1 MNKMT
6 GIIIIL
12 GSFFI
17 SLKDVWKDVEFR
29 ILFVLIVLLLLTGAI
44 FYSEVEGYDLIDSLY
59 FSVMIMSTIGYGELT
74 LSTSTAKIFTIV
86 YAFVSIGVFITIGS
100 KVVLLF
106 VERSKVSQKKIK
118 EWERSRKIR
127 RQQRKSSERK
137 NP

>member
-6 GIIIIL
+6 GIIIIV
-12 GSFFI
+12 GSFFV

-29 ILFVLIVLLLLTGAI
+29 ILFVLIVLLLFTGAI

-106 VERSKVSQKKIK
+106 VERSKLSQKKIK

-127 RQQRKSSERK
+127 RQQRRSSLR
-137 NP
+137 

>member
-17 SLKDVWKDVEFR
+17 SVKDVWKDVEFR

-127 RQQRKSSERK
+127 RQQRRSSERK

>member
-17 SLKDVWKDVEFR
+17 SMKDVWKDVEFR
-29 ILFVLIVLLLLTGAI
+29 ILFVLIVLLMLTGAI
-44 FYSEVEGYDLIDSLY
+44 FYSEVEGYNLIDSLY

>member
-127 RQQRKSSERK
+127 RQQRRSSERK

>member
-17 SLKDVWKDVEFR
+17 SMKDVWKDVEFR
-29 ILFVLIVLLLLTGAI
+29 ILFVLIMLLLLTGAI

-127 RQQRKSSERK
+127 RQQRRSSERK

>member
-127 RQQRKSSERK
+127 RQQRKSSDRK

>member
-12 GSFFI
+12 GSFFV

-29 ILFVLIVLLLLTGAI
+29 ILFVLIVLLMLTGAI

-74 LSTSTAKIFTIV
+74 LSTSTAKIFTIG

-106 VERSKVSQKKIK
+106 VERSKLSQKKIK

-127 RQQRKSSERK
+127 RQQRKSSLR
-137 NP
+137 

>member
-17 SLKDVWKDVEFR
+17 SVKDVWKDVEFR

>member
-1 MNKMT
+1 MT

-17 SLKDVWKDVEFR
+17 SLKDFWKDVEFR
-29 ILFVLIVLLLLTGAI
+29 ILFVFIILLLLTGTI
-44 FYSEVEGYDLIDSLY
+44 FYSEVEGYKLIDSLY

-74 LSTSTAKIFTIV
+74 LSTTGAKIFTIIF
-86 YAFVSIGVFITIGS
+86 AFISIGVFITLGS

-106 VERSKVSQKKIK
+106 VERSKLSQKKIK

-127 RQQRKSSERK
+127 RQQRKSSERL

>member
-29 ILFVLIVLLLLTGAI
+29 ILFVLIVLLMLTGAI
-44 FYSEVEGYDLIDSLY
+44 FYSEVEGYNLIDSLY

-106 VERSKVSQKKIK
+106 VERSKLSQKKIK

-127 RQQRKSSERK
+127 RQQRRSSERK

>member
-1 MNKMT
+1 MT

-12 GSFFI
+12 GSFFV

-106 VERSKVSQKKIK
+106 VERSKLSQKKIK

-127 RQQRKSSERK
+127 RQQRKSSLR
-137 NP
+137 

>member
-1 MNKMT
+1 MT
-6 GIIIIL
+6 GIFIIL

-74 LSTSTAKIFTIV
+74 LSTSTAKVFTIV
-86 YAFVSIGVFITIGS
+86 YAFVSIGVFITLGS
-100 KVVLLF
+100 KIVLLF
-106 VERSKVSQKKIK
+106 VERSKLSQKKIK
-118 EWERSRKIR
+118 EWERSRKVR
-127 RQQRKSSERK
+127 RQQRKSSER
-137 NP
+137 

>member
-17 SLKDVWKDVEFR
+17 SVKDVWKDVEFR

-106 VERSKVSQKKIK
+106 VERSKISQKKIK

-127 RQQRKSSERK
+127 RQQRKSSDRK

>member
-12 GSFFI
+12 GSFFV

-29 ILFVLIVLLLLTGAI
+29 ILFVLIVLLMLTGAI

-74 LSTSTAKIFTIV
+74 LSTNTAKIFTIV

-127 RQQRKSSERK
+127 RQQRKSSDRK

>member
-12 GSFFI
+12 GSFFV

-127 RQQRKSSERK
+127 RQQRRSSERK

>member
-1 MNKMT
+1 MS

-12 GSFFI
+12 GSFFV

-127 RQQRKSSERK
+127 RQQRKSSDRK